1 MSRITFYRLLI
12 MNLERKIQEGRR
24 EYMPAD
30 EALKLLKKSTG
41 QDFGNDIEEWKRWLK
56 ANKKH

>member
-1 MSRITFYRLLI
+1 
-12 MNLERKIQEGRR
+12 
-24 EYMPAD
+24 MPAD